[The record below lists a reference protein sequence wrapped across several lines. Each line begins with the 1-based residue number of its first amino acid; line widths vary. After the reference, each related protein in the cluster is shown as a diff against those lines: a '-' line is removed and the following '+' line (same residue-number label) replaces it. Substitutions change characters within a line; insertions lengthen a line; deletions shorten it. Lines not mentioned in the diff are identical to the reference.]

1 MVGIM
6 SNTVFSSEV
15 DQQIFDEANAVLAA
29 NGLTISDAVGRM
41 LAYIAEAKRLPSFE
55 YSHRG
60 SEGGRGTAT
69 TVYETL
75 SFKELLEACPI
86 DGIDLQREREAPRDI
101 DI

>member
-1 MVGIM
+1 M
-6 SNTVFSSEV
+6 SNTVFGSEV

-29 NGLTISDAVGRM
+29 NGLSISDAVGRM

>member
-1 MVGIM
+1 M
-6 SNTVFSSEV
+6 SNTVFGSEV

-29 NGLTISDAVGRM
+29 NGLSISDAVGRM
-41 LAYIAEAKRLPSFE
+41 LAYIAEAKRLPAFE